1 MNDIADTESVDT
13 DDSQTGG
20 QIYRRLINYG
30 LPYWP
35 YFALAAGGM
44 ALYAA
49 SVAGL
54 VMLVEPLIDGT
65 FVEREESTNRWIPW
79 AIFAIFVTRGLAGF
93 LSTYYMEFIGRKVV
107 TTMRQDLFSK
117 LIDLPMHFYDHSSSG
132 VLLSKLTYNTEQ
144 VSESVTRAITIMI
157 RDTLTLFALL
167 AWMIYMSPTLSLF
180 ILVIGPPIAFLIR
193 YAGKRFRAYSERI
206 QSSMGGVTQRTEE
219 AINGHKVVKVYAGQT
234 LENAEFHEVNERNR
248 RAFMKQVL
256 VKAVSVPVIQL
267 IAALGL
273 VGIISFAIRPDTGLT
288 PGRFSSFIGAMLLLM
303 DPLKRITDI
312 NSVIQRGIAG
322 ARSIF
327 VVLDEQSE
335 SNSGQHTTETVSGSI
350 HYSDVSFRYKGA
362 ENSVLTN
369 IELTV
374 EPGQTVAFVGRSGS
388 GKTTLVSLLPR
399 FYDPTSGTISLDGVK
414 VSEYQLNNLRNHIAL
429 VSQDITLFNDTI
441 ANNIAYG
448 SLRNASLEDIEIA
461 ATKAHVM
468 DFVSRMPK
476 GLQTMVGDKG
486 VLLSG
491 GQRQRIA
498 IARALL
504 KNAPVLV
511 LDEATASLDS
521 QSEQIIQTALK
532 ELMLDR
538 TTLVIAHRLTTI
550 ENADNII
557 VMDEGRIMETGTHDE
572 LISQKGLYASLHDI
586 QFSASG
592 AEHSAKST

>member
-1 MNDIADTESVDT
+1 MTTTSE
-13 DDSQTGG
+13 TGG
-20 QIYRRLINYG
+20 QIYRRLIGYG

-35 YFALAAGGM
+35 FFALAAGGM

-65 FVEREESTNRWIPW
+65 FVDREQNTNRWIPW
-79 AIFAIFVTRGLAGF
+79 AIFGIFATRGLAGF

-107 TTMRQDLFSK
+107 TSMRQELFAK
-117 LIDLPMHFYDHSSSG
+117 LIDLPTDFYDHSSSG
-132 VLLSKLTYNTEQ
+132 VLLSKLTYNVEQ
-144 VSESVTRAITIMI
+144 VSESVTRAVTILI

-167 AWMIYMSPTLSLF
+167 AWMIYMSPRLSLF
-180 ILVIGPPIAFLIR
+180 ILVIGPPIALLIR

-206 QSSMGGVTQRTEE
+206 QNSMGGVTQRTEE
-219 AINGHKVVKVYAGQT
+219 AIGGHKVIKVYAGQE
-234 LENAEFHEVNERNR
+234 LENAEFDDVNERNR

-256 VKAVSVPVIQL
+256 VKAISVPFIQL

-273 VGIISFAIRPDTGLT
+273 VGIISFAIRPDTGLS
-288 PGRFSSFIGAMLLLM
+288 PGQFSSFIGAMLLLM

-312 NSVIQRGIAG
+312 NSVIQRGIAA

-327 VVLDEQSE
+327 VVLDEPAEVDQ
-335 SNSGQHTTETVSGSI
+335 GTHR
-350 HYSDVSFRYKGA
+350 SDAIAGAIDYAGVSFQYKGTDRH
-362 ENSVLTN
+362 VLSD
-369 IELTV
+369 IDLTV
-374 EPGQTVAFVGRSGS
+374 KPGQTVAFVGRSGS

-399 FYDPTSGTISLDGVK
+399 FYEPSHGVITLDGVD
-414 VSEYQLNNLRNHIAL
+414 VSHYQLRNLRHHIAL

-448 SLRNASLEDIEIA
+448 GLRSATRADIERA

-468 DFVSRMPK
+468 DFVSRMPE
-476 GLQTMVGDKG
+476 GLDTLVGDKG

-532 ELMLDR
+532 ELMLNR

-557 VMDEGRIMETGTHDE
+557 VMDEGRIVETGTHTE
-572 LISQKGLYASLHDI
+572 LLLHEGLYASLHDM
-586 QFSASG
+586 QFSVGDTAETVAS
-592 AEHSAKST
+592 S

>member
-1 MNDIADTESVDT
+1 MDESP
-13 DDSQTGG
+13 QTGG
-20 QIYRRLINYG
+20 QIYRRLIGYG
-30 LPYWP
+30 IVYWP
-35 YFALAAGGM
+35 FFALAAGGM
-44 ALYAA
+44 TLYAA

-65 FVEREESTNRWIPW
+65 FVDREETSNSWIPW

-107 TTMRQDLFSK
+107 TTMRQQLFSK
-117 LIDLPMHFYDHSSSG
+117 LIDLPTRFYDHSSAG
-132 VLLSKLTYNTEQ
+132 VLLSKLTYNAEQ
-144 VSESVTRAITIMI
+144 VSESITRAVTIMI

-180 ILVIGPPIAFLIR
+180 IVVIGPPIAVLIR
-193 YAGKRFRAYSERI
+193 YAGKRFRTYSERI

-219 AINGHKVVKVYAGQT
+219 AISGHKVIKVYAGQA
-234 LENAEFHEVNERNR
+234 LENSEFDQINESNR

-312 NSVIQRGIAG
+312 NSVVQRGIAA

-327 VVLDEQSE
+327 TVLDEPSE
-335 SNSGQHTTETVSGSI
+335 TDTGDHESTSVNGAISYENVTFQ
-350 HYSDVSFRYKGA
+350 YKGT
-362 ENSVLTN
+362 ESPVLSSISLN
-369 IELTV
+369 V

-399 FYDPTSGTISLDGVK
+399 FYEASSGTITLDNVNICD
-414 VSEYQLNNLRNHIAL
+414 YALDNLRHHIAL

-448 SLRNASLEDIEIA
+448 RLRGASLDDIRTA

-468 DFVSRMPK
+468 DFVDRMPE
-476 GLQTMVGDKG
+476 GLQTTVGDKG

-532 ELMLDR
+532 ELMLNR
-538 TTLVIAHRLTTI
+538 TTLVIAHRLTTV
-550 ENADNII
+550 ENADKII
-557 VMDEGRIMETGTHDE
+557 VMDEGRIIETGTHTE
-572 LISQKGLYASLHDI
+572 LIKQQGLYASLHHM
-586 QFSASG
+586 QFSVSDATD
-592 AEHSAKST
+592 SATSV